1 MPLEELPP
9 DEGPPAAAALQLV
22 VPLLFRSL
30 PPSPVV
36 PVHDHEVLLE
46 VPLEREGLAA
56 VAAAVEV
63 ALAKGLKRVKRK
75 TKKYLA
81 TIENNKVFGR

>member
-9 DEGPPAAAALQLV
+9 DEGPPAAAALQPVVALV
-22 VPLLFRSL
+22 LFRSL

-36 PVHDHEVLLE
+36 PVHDQEVLLE

-63 ALAKGLKRVKRK
+63 ALAKGLIRQENTHV
-75 TKKYLA
+75 A
-81 TIENNKVFGR
+81 TIESNKVFGR